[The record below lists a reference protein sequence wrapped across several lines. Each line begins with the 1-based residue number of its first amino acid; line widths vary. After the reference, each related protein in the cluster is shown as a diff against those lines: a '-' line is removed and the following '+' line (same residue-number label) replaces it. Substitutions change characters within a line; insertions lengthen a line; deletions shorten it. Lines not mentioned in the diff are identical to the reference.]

1 MINYKSLLDQSIG
14 RRDTLQ
20 SQKDAYTKKID
31 YLIARQKTIEIV
43 QALVQKVA
51 KETQE
56 QLKFQIE
63 DIVKTCIDTC
73 FPDEYDFKVEFEIKR
88 GRTECALKFYKNGF
102 EIDDLLES
110 GGGGVV
116 DMASF
121 GLRVAAFSMDSTANT
136 MVLDEPMKFLSRGLQ
151 SRAGEILSE
160 ISKKLQLQIIMN
172 THIPE
177 LVEQSDKVF
186 EVQLL
191 KDGKWEVSKVSVMED
206 Q

>member
-1 MINYKSLLDQSIG
+1 MIDYSSVLNQSIG
-14 RRDTLQ
+14 RRDALQ
-20 SQKDAYTKKID
+20 SQKDAYLQKID
-31 YLIARQKTIEIV
+31 YLIERQKTIEIV

-88 GRTECALKFYKNGF
+88 GKTECALKFYKNGH

-121 GLRVAAFSMDSTANT
+121 GIRIAAWSLGNTANT
-136 MVLDEPMKFLSRGLQ
+136 LVLDEPFKFLSRDLQ
-151 SRAGEILSE
+151 IRGGEILSE
-160 ISKKLQLQIIMN
+160 ISKKLHLQIIMN

-177 LVEQSDKVF
+177 LVEQSNRVF
-186 EVQLL
+186 KVQLQ
-191 KDGKWEVSKVSVMED
+191 KEGEWEVSKVTLLEE
-206 Q
+206 

>member
-1 MINYKSLLDQSIG
+1 MINYHSLLDQSIG
-14 RRDTLQ
+14 KRDTLQ
-20 SQKDAYTKKID
+20 SQKDAYVKKIN
-31 YLIARQKTIEIV
+31 YLTQRQKTIELV

-88 GRTECALKFYKNGF
+88 GKTECSLKFYKNER
-102 EIDDLLES
+102 EIDIMEAS
-110 GGGGVV
+110 GGGVV

-121 GLRVAAFSMDSTANT
+121 GLRLASWSLGNTANT
-136 MVLDEPMKFLSRGLQ
+136 IIMDESFKFLSKDLQ
-151 SRAGEILSE
+151 GRAGEIVRE
-160 ISKKLQLQIIMN
+160 ISKKLGIQIIQN

-186 EVQLL
+186 RVNLVKEGQ
-191 KDGKWEVSKVSVMED
+191 WEVSKVQEV
-206 Q
+206 

>member
-1 MINYKSLLDQSIG
+1 MIDYSSVLNQSIG
-14 RRDTLQ
+14 RRDALQ
-20 SQKDAYTKKID
+20 SQKDAYLQKID
-31 YLIARQKTIEIV
+31 YLIERQKTIEIV

-88 GRTECALKFYKNGF
+88 GKTECALKFYKNGR

-121 GLRVAAFSMDSTANT
+121 GIRIAAWSLGNTANT
-136 MVLDEPMKFLSRGLQ
+136 LVLDEPFKFLSRDLQ
-151 SRAGEILSE
+151 IRGGEILSE
-160 ISKKLQLQIIMN
+160 ISKKLHLQIIMN

-177 LVEQSDKVF
+177 LVEQSNRVF
-186 EVQLL
+186 KVQLQ
-191 KDGKWEVSKVSVMED
+191 KEGEWEVSKVTLLEE
-206 Q
+206 

>member
-1 MINYKSLLDQSIG
+1 MINYRSLLDQSIG
-14 RRDTLQ
+14 KRGTLQ
-20 SQKDAYTKKID
+20 SQKDAYVKKID
-31 YLIARQKTIEIV
+31 YLTQRQKTIELV

-88 GRTECALKFYKNGF
+88 GKTECSLKFYKNGR
-102 EIDDLLES
+102 EIDIMEAS
-110 GGGGVV
+110 GGGVV
-116 DMASF
+116 DLASF
-121 GLRVAAFSMDSTANT
+121 GLRLASWSLGNTANT
-136 MVLDEPMKFLSRGLQ
+136 LVLDEPFKFLSKDLQ
-151 SRAGEILSE
+151 GRAGEIVKE
-160 ISKKLQLQIIMN
+160 ISSKLGIQIIQN

-186 EVQLL
+186 RVNLVKEGQ
-191 KDGKWEVSKVSVMED
+191 WEVSKVQEV
-206 Q
+206 

>member
-1 MINYKSLLDQSIG
+1 MNNYRSILDQSIG
-14 RRDTLQ
+14 KRDTLQ
-20 SQKDAYTKKID
+20 SQKDAYVKKID
-31 YLIARQKTIEIV
+31 YLIQRQKTIELV

-88 GRTECALKFYKNGF
+88 GKTECSLKFYKNGR
-102 EIDDLLES
+102 EIDIMEAS
-110 GGGGVV
+110 GGGVV

-121 GLRVAAFSMDSTANT
+121 GLRLASWSLGNTANT
-136 MVLDEPMKFLSRGLQ
+136 IIMDESFKFLSKDLQ
-151 SRAGEILSE
+151 GRAGEIVKE
-160 ISKKLQLQIIMN
+160 ISSKLGIQIIQN

-186 EVQLL
+186 RVNLIKEGQ
-191 KDGKWEVSKVSVMED
+191 WEVSKVQEV
-206 Q
+206 

>member
-1 MINYKSLLDQSIG
+1 MLNYKSLLDQSIG
-14 RRDTLQ
+14 RRDALQ
-20 SQKDAYTKKID
+20 SQKDAYLKKID
-31 YLIARQKTIEIV
+31 YLIERQKTIELV

-88 GRTECALKFYKNGF
+88 GKTECALKFYKNGH

-121 GLRVAAFSMDSTANT
+121 ALRIASWSMGNTANVL
-136 MVLDEPMKFLSRGLQ
+136 VLDEAFKFLSRDLQ
-151 SRAGEILSE
+151 ARAGEIISE
-160 ISKKLQLQIIMN
+160 ISKKLGLQLILN

-186 EVQLL
+186 RVQLQ
-191 KDGKWEVSKVSVMED
+191 KEGKWEVSKVSVMEE
-206 Q
+206 

>member
-1 MINYKSLLDQSIG
+1 MTNYKSLLDQSIG
-14 RRDTLQ
+14 RRDALQ
-20 SQKDAYTKKID
+20 SQKDAYLKKID
-31 YLIARQKTIEIV
+31 YLIERQKTIELV

-88 GRTECALKFYKNGF
+88 GKTECALKFYKNGH

-116 DMASF
+116 DVVSLALRIASW
-121 GLRVAAFSMDSTANT
+121 SMGNTANVL
-136 MVLDEPMKFLSRGLQ
+136 VLDEPGKFVSRDLQ
-151 SRAGEILSE
+151 GRFAEVISE
-160 ISKKLQLQIIMN
+160 ISHKLNVQIIMN
-172 THIPE
+172 SHIPE
-177 LVEQSDKVF
+177 LIETSDKIF
-186 EVQLL
+186 RITL
-191 KDGKWEVSKVSVMED
+191 KKEGKWGVSQLSVEK
-206 Q
+206 

>member
-1 MINYKSLLDQSIG
+1 MVNYKSLLDQSIG
-14 RRDTLQ
+14 RRDALQ
-20 SQKDAYTKKID
+20 SQKDAYLKKID
-31 YLIARQKTIEIV
+31 YLIERQKTIELV

-88 GRTECALKFYKNGF
+88 GKTECALKFYKNGH

-116 DMASF
+116 DVASL
-121 GLRVAAFSMDSTANT
+121 GLRVAAWCLGNT
-136 MVLDEPMKFLSRGLQ
+136 TNTLVLDEPGKFVSRCLVGQ
-151 SRAGEILSE
+151 FAEVIKVLSE
-160 ISKKLQLQIIMN
+160 KLNLQIIMVS
-172 THIPE
+172 HIPE
-177 LVEQSDKVF
+177 FIENSEKVF
-186 EVQLL
+186 NVKLEKKGQ
-191 KDGKWEVSKVSVMED
+191 WEVSKVEE

>member
-1 MINYKSLLDQSIG
+1 MTNYKSLLDQSIG
-14 RRDTLQ
+14 RRDALQ
-20 SQKDAYTKKID
+20 SQKDAYLKKID
-31 YLIARQKTIEIV
+31 YLIERQKTIELV

-88 GRTECALKFYKNGF
+88 GKTECALKFYKNGH
-102 EIDDLLES
+102 EIVDLLES

-116 DMASF
+116 DLASL
-121 GLRVAAFSMDSTANT
+121 GLRVASWALSNTANT
-136 MVLDEPMKFLSRGLQ
+136 LVLDEPCKNLSRNLQ
-151 SRAGEILSE
+151 DRAGEILSE
-160 ISKKLQLQIIMN
+160 LSTKLGIQIIMS

-177 LVEQSDKVF
+177 LVEQSGKVF
-186 EVQLL
+186 DVKLQKE
-191 KDGKWEVSKVSVMED
+191 GTWEISKVTVMEE
-206 Q
+206 

>member
-1 MINYKSLLDQSIG
+1 MLNYRSLLDQSIG
-14 RRDTLQ
+14 RRDALQ
-20 SQKDAYTKKID
+20 SQKDAYLKKID
-31 YLIARQKTIEIV
+31 YLIERQKTIELV

-88 GRTECALKFYKNGF
+88 GKTECALKFYKNGH

-116 DMASF
+116 DVASL
-121 GLRVAAFSMDSTANT
+121 GLRVAAWCLGNT
-136 MVLDEPMKFLSRGLQ
+136 TNTLILDEPGKFVSRCLVGQ
-151 SRAGEILSE
+151 FAEVIKVLSE
-160 ISKKLQLQIIMN
+160 KLNLQILMVS
-172 THIPE
+172 HIPE
-177 LVEQSDKVF
+177 FIENSEKVF
-186 EVQLL
+186 NVKLEKKGQWEISRVEEVN
-191 KDGKWEVSKVSVMED
+191 G
-206 Q
+206 

>member
-1 MINYKSLLDQSIG
+1 MIDYSSVLNQSIG
-14 RRDTLQ
+14 RRDALQ
-20 SQKDAYTKKID
+20 SQKDAYLQKID
-31 YLIARQKTIEIV
+31 YLIERQKTIEIV

-88 GRTECALKFYKNGF
+88 GKTECALKFYKNGH

-121 GLRVAAFSMDSTANT
+121 GIRIAAWSLGSTANT
-136 MVLDEPMKFLSRGLQ
+136 LVLDEPFKFLSRDLQ
-151 SRAGEILSE
+151 IRGGEILSE
-160 ISKKLQLQIIMN
+160 ISKKLHLQIIMN

-177 LVEQSDKVF
+177 LVEQSNRVF
-186 EVQLL
+186 KVQLQ
-191 KDGKWEVSKVSVMED
+191 KEGEWEVSKVTLLEE
-206 Q
+206 

>member
-1 MINYKSLLDQSIG
+1 MLNYRSLLDQSIG
-14 RRDTLQ
+14 RRYALQ
-20 SQKDAYTKKID
+20 SQKDAYLQKID
-31 YLIARQKTIEIV
+31 HLIERQKTIEIV

-88 GRTECALKFYKNGF
+88 GKTECALKFYKNGH

-116 DMASF
+116 DVASL
-121 GLRVAAFSMDSTANT
+121 GLRVAAWCLGNTANT
-136 MVLDEPMKFLSRGLQ
+136 LVLDEPGKFVSRCLVRQ
-151 SRAGEILSE
+151 FADVIKVLSE
-160 ISKKLQLQIIMN
+160 KLGLQIIMVS
-172 THIPE
+172 HIPE
-177 LVEQSDKVF
+177 FIENSEKVF
-186 EVQLL
+186 GVKLQKE
-191 KDGKWEVSKVSVMED
+191 GKWEVSKVTVMEE
-206 Q
+206 

>member
-1 MINYKSLLDQSIG
+1 MIDYKSLLNQSIG
-14 RRDTLQ
+14 RRDALQ
-20 SQKDAYTKKID
+20 SQKGAYLKKID
-31 YLIARQKTIEIV
+31 YLIERQKTIELV

-88 GRTECALKFYKNGF
+88 GKTECALKFYKNGH

-121 GLRVAAFSMDSTANT
+121 GLRVAAYSMGNTANT
-136 MVLDEPMKFLSRGLQ
+136 MVLDEGFKFLSRDLQ
-151 SRAGEILSE
+151 ARAGEILSE
-160 ISKKLQLQIIMN
+160 ISKKLGLQLIIN

-186 EVQLL
+186 RVQLQ
-191 KDGKWEVSKVSVMED
+191 KEGEWEVSKVTVMEE
-206 Q
+206 

>member
-1 MINYKSLLDQSIG
+1 MTNYKSLLDQSIG

-20 SQKDAYTKKID
+20 YQKDHYLQKID
-31 YLIARQKTIEIV
+31 YLIERQKTIEIV

-88 GRTECALKFYKNGF
+88 GKTECALKFYKNGH

-116 DMASF
+116 DVASL
-121 GLRVAAFSMDSTANT
+121 GLRVAAWCLGNTANT
-136 MVLDEPMKFLSRGLQ
+136 LVLDEPGKFVSRCLVRQ
-151 SRAGEILSE
+151 FADVIKVLSE
-160 ISKKLQLQIIMN
+160 KLGLQIIMVS
-172 THIPE
+172 HIPE
-177 LVEQSDKVF
+177 FIENSEKVF
-186 EVQLL
+186 NVKLEKKGQ
-191 KDGKWEVSKVSVMED
+191 WEVSRVEE

>member
-1 MINYKSLLDQSIG
+1 MMTNYKSLLDQSIG
-14 RRDTLQ
+14 RRDALQ
-20 SQKDAYTKKID
+20 SQKDAYLQKID
-31 YLIARQKTIEIV
+31 YLIERQKTIEIV

-88 GRTECALKFYKNGF
+88 GKTECALKFYKNGY

-121 GLRVAAFSMDSTANT
+121 GIRIAAWSLGNTANT
-136 MVLDEPMKFLSRGLQ
+136 LVLDEPMKFLSRNLQ
-151 SRAGEILSE
+151 ARAGEILSE
-160 ISKKLQLQIIMN
+160 ISKKLGLQLIIN

-186 EVQLL
+186 EVKLQ
-191 KDGKWEVSKVSVMED
+191 KEGKWEISKVTVMEE
-206 Q
+206 

>member
-1 MINYKSLLDQSIG
+1 MINYRSLLDQSRAEQ
-14 RRDTLQ
+14 RRLQ
-20 SQKDAYTKKID
+20 SQKDAHLKKID
-31 YLIARQKTIEIV
+31 YLIERQKTIEIV

-88 GRTECALKFYKNGF
+88 GKTECALKFYKSGH

-121 GLRVAAFSMDSTANT
+121 GIRIAAWSLGNTANT
-136 MVLDEPMKFLSRGLQ
+136 LVLDEPMKFLSRNLQ
-151 SRAGEILSE
+151 ARAGEILSE
-160 ISKKLQLQIIMN
+160 ISKKLGLQLIIN

-186 EVQLL
+186 EVKLQ
-191 KDGKWEVSKVSVMED
+191 KEGKWEVSKVTVMEE
-206 Q
+206 

>member
-1 MINYKSLLDQSIG
+1 MNNYHSLLDQSIG
-14 RRDTLQ
+14 RRDALQ
-20 SQKDAYTKKID
+20 SQKDAYLKKID
-31 YLIARQKTIEIV
+31 YLIERQRTIELV

-63 DIVKTCIDTC
+63 DIVKTCINTC

-88 GRTECALKFYKNGF
+88 GKTECALKFYKNGH

-116 DMASF
+116 DVASF
-121 GLRVAAFSMDSTANT
+121 GIRIAAWSLGQTAN
-136 MVLDEPMKFLSRGLQ
+136 VLILDEPFKFLSKDLQ
-151 SRAGEILSE
+151 GRAGEIISE
-160 ISKKLQLQIIMN
+160 ISKKLGLQLIIN

-186 EVQLL
+186 RVQLQ
-191 KDGKWEVSKVSVMED
+191 KEGKWEVSKISVMEE
-206 Q
+206 

>member
-1 MINYKSLLDQSIG
+1 MTDYKSLLDQSIG
-14 RRDTLQ
+14 RRDALQ
-20 SQKDAYTKKID
+20 SQKYAYLQKID
-31 YLIARQKTIEIV
+31 YLTERQKTIEIV

-88 GRTECALKFYKNGF
+88 GKTECALKFYKNGH

-116 DMASF
+116 DVASL
-121 GLRVAAFSMDSTANT
+121 GLRVAAWCLGNTANT
-136 MVLDEPMKFLSRGLQ
+136 LVLDEPGKFVSRCLVRQ
-151 SRAGEILSE
+151 FAEVIKVLSE
-160 ISKKLQLQIIMN
+160 KLGLQIIMVS
-172 THIPE
+172 HIPE
-177 LVEQSDKVF
+177 FIENSEKVF
-186 EVQLL
+186 GVKLQKE
-191 KDGKWEVSKVSVMED
+191 GKWEVSKVTVMEE
-206 Q
+206 

>member
-1 MINYKSLLDQSIG
+1 MNNYRSLLDQSIG
-14 RRDTLQ
+14 KRDTLQ
-20 SQKDAYTKKID
+20 SQKNVYVKKID
-31 YLIARQKTIEIV
+31 YLIQRQKTIELV

-51 KETQE
+51 KDTQE

-88 GRTECALKFYKNGF
+88 GKTECALKFYKNER
-102 EIDDLLES
+102 EIDIMEAS
-110 GGGGVV
+110 GGGVV

-121 GLRVAAFSMDSTANT
+121 GLRLASWSLGNTANT
-136 MVLDEPMKFLSRGLQ
+136 IIMDESFKFLSKDLQ
-151 SRAGEILSE
+151 GRAGEIVRE
-160 ISKKLQLQIIMN
+160 ISKKLGIQIIQN

-186 EVQLL
+186 RVNLVKEGQ
-191 KDGKWEVSKVSVMED
+191 WEVSKVQEV
-206 Q
+206 

>member
-1 MINYKSLLDQSIG
+1 MTNYKSLLDQSIG

-20 SQKDAYTKKID
+20 YQKDNYLQKID
-31 YLIARQKTIEIV
+31 YLIERQKTIEIV

-88 GRTECALKFYKNGF
+88 GKTECALKFYKNGH

-116 DMASF
+116 DLASF
-121 GLRVAAFSMDSTANT
+121 ALRISAWSMGHSANT
-136 MVLDEPMKFLSRGLQ
+136 LVLDEAFKFLSRDLQ
-151 SRAGEILSE
+151 ARAGEIISE
-160 ISKKLQLQIIMN
+160 ISKKLGLQLIIN

-186 EVQLL
+186 RVQLQ
-191 KDGKWEVSKVSVMED
+191 KEGKWEVSKVTVMEE
-206 Q
+206 

>member
-1 MINYKSLLDQSIG
+1 M
-14 RRDTLQ
+14 
-20 SQKDAYTKKID
+20 
-31 YLIARQKTIEIV
+31 

-88 GRTECALKFYKNGF
+88 GKTECALKFYKNGH

-116 DMASF
+116 DIASF
-121 GLRVAAFSMDSTANT
+121 GIRIAAWSLGNTANT
-136 MVLDEPMKFLSRGLQ
+136 LVLDEPFKFLSRDLQ
-151 SRAGEILSE
+151 ARGGEILSE
-160 ISKKLQLQIIMN
+160 ISKKLHLQIIMN

-177 LVEQSDKVF
+177 LVEQSNRVF
-186 EVQLL
+186 KVQLQ
-191 KDGKWEVSKVSVMED
+191 KEGEWEVSKVTLLEE
-206 Q
+206 

>member
-1 MINYKSLLDQSIG
+1 LLNYKSLLDQSIG
-14 RRDTLQ
+14 RRDALQ
-20 SQKDAYTKKID
+20 SQKDAYLKKVD
-31 YLIARQKTIEIV
+31 YLIERQKTIEIV

-88 GRTECALKFYKNGF
+88 GKTECALKFYKNGH

-116 DMASF
+116 DVASL
-121 GLRVAAFSMDSTANT
+121 GLRVSAWCLGNTANT
-136 MVLDEPMKFLSRGLQ
+136 LVLDEPGKFVSRCLVRQ
-151 SRAGEILSE
+151 FADVIKVLSE
-160 ISKKLQLQIIMN
+160 KLGLQIIMVS
-172 THIPE
+172 HIPE
-177 LVEQSDKVF
+177 FIENSEKVF
-186 EVQLL
+186 GVKLQKE
-191 KDGKWEVSKVSVMED
+191 GKWEVSKVTVMEE
-206 Q
+206 

>member
-1 MINYKSLLDQSIG
+1 MTNYKSLLDQSIG
-14 RRDTLQ
+14 RRDALQ
-20 SQKDAYTKKID
+20 SQKDAYLQKID
-31 YLIARQKTIEIV
+31 YLIERQKTIEIV

-88 GRTECALKFYKNGF
+88 GKTECALKFYKNGH

-121 GLRVAAFSMDSTANT
+121 GIRIAAWSLGNTANT
-136 MVLDEPMKFLSRGLQ
+136 LVLDEPFKFLSRNLQ
-151 SRAGEILSE
+151 ARGGEILSE
-160 ISKKLQLQIIMN
+160 ISKKLGLQLIIN

-186 EVQLL
+186 EVKLQ
-191 KDGKWEVSKVSVMED
+191 KEGKWEVSEVSVMEE
-206 Q
+206 

>member
-1 MINYKSLLDQSIG
+1 MTNYKSLLDQSIG
-14 RRDTLQ
+14 RRDALQ
-20 SQKDAYTKKID
+20 SQKDAYLQKID
-31 YLIARQKTIEIV
+31 YLIERQKTIEIV

-88 GRTECALKFYKNGF
+88 GKTECALKFYKNGY

-121 GLRVAAFSMDSTANT
+121 GIRIAAWSLGNTANT
-136 MVLDEPMKFLSRGLQ
+136 LVLDEPMKFLSRNLQ
-151 SRAGEILSE
+151 ARAGEILSE
-160 ISKKLQLQIIMN
+160 ISKKLGLQLIIN

-186 EVQLL
+186 EVKLQ
-191 KDGKWEVSKVSVMED
+191 KEGKWEISKVTVMEE
-206 Q
+206 